1 MSDTPTTR
9 RSKAAPG
16 MVPAVIALV
25 VVVLLIIG
33 VGGYMM
39 WGGSGSGS
47 GSGSANSAAT
57 TDAGGD
63 AASGQG
69 GTPDAD
75 AGSGDEGLSFLARR
89 DAGDRMAMGEVNAP
103 VVLVNYSDWRCPFC
117 AKFARDMEPALVRD
131 YVDTGKLRIEWR
143 DMPIFGDE
151 SMVAA
156 RAGRAAAEQDKFHD
170 FHRVVM
176 AAAPERGH
184 ADLNEQTLMAF
195 AEQAGIPDLEK
206 FRGDMLSDRF
216 DEAIAKDAEEGSL
229 YGVNSTP
236 TFIVG
241 AGAIVGAQ
249 PLETFVEAIESQ
261 LPEHLRTPV
270 EPAE

>member
-1 MSDTPTTR
+1 MSDTPTTS
-9 RSKAAPG
+9 RSTKAAPG
-16 MVPAVIALV
+16 MVPAVVALV

-39 WGGSGSGS
+39 WGGSDSGS
-47 GSGSANSAAT
+47 GPGEGASNAGAGEEAEAGSS
-57 TDAGGD
+57 
-63 AASGQG
+63 QG
-69 GTPDAD
+69 S
-75 AGSGDEGLSFLARR
+75 GSGDEGLSFLARR
-89 DAGDRMAMGEVNAP
+89 DAGERMAMGEVNAP

-143 DMPIFGDE
+143 DMPIFGEE
-151 SMVAA
+151 SMAAA

-184 ADLNEQTLMAF
+184 ADLNEQILMAF

-206 FRGDMLSDRF
+206 FREDMLSDRF
-216 DEAIAKDAEEGSL
+216 DEAIAKDAEEGAL

-270 EPAE
+270 EPEE

>member
-1 MSDTPTTR
+1 MSDTAPATATR
-9 RSKAAPG
+9 KKKAAPG

-25 VVVLLIIG
+25 VVVLLIVG

-47 GSGSANSAAT
+47 NSAAGSANTAATAGPTADGGERAGAGSGS
-57 TDAGGD
+57 D
-63 AASGQG
+63 
-69 GTPDAD
+69 
-75 AGSGDEGLSFLARR
+75 DEGLSFLARR
-89 DAGDRMAMGEVNAP
+89 DEGDPMAMGDVDAP
-103 VVLVNYSDWRCPFC
+103 IVLVNYSDWRCPFC
-117 AKFARDMEPALVRD
+117 AKFARDMEPTLVSD
-131 YVDTGKLRIEWR
+131 YVETGKLRIEWR

-156 RAGRAAAEQDKFHD
+156 RAGRAAAEQGKFHD
-170 FHRVVM
+170 FHEVVM

-195 AEQAGIPDLEK
+195 AEETGIPDLEK
-206 FRGDMLSDRF
+206 FRADILSDRF
-216 DEAIAKDAEEGSL
+216 DEAIAKDAEEGAL

-241 AGAIVGAQ
+241 KGAIVGAQ

-261 LPEHLRTPV
+261 LPGGAGE
-270 EPAE
+270 